1 MSADMVRHASGLLAY
16 RTYPHVD
23 MAQTG
28 QRAAAFLQRLLSAR
42 APVHAFR
49 QAPYLIPMPWQ
60 STLAEPM
67 ASLMAAAQTL
77 AGPDVWEAEITP
89 GFPLADVADRGT
101 AVLVYTD
108 TRQSADAAAQKLY
121 DRLMRAQA
129 EFSGALYSID
139 QAIDY
144 ALDRQPRKKI
154 ILADTQDNPGGGGG
168 GDTTDLMHALHRRDA
183 RTVCAGIG
191 CDPAFAAAACP

>member
-1 MSADMVRHASGLLAY
+1 
-16 RTYPHVD
+16 

-89 GFPLADVADRGT
+89 GFPLADVADSGP
-101 AVLVYTD
+101 AVLVYAD

-121 DRLMRAQA
+121 DRLMRAQRS
-129 EFSGALYSID
+129 EEHTSELQSLMRIS
-139 QAIDY
+139 Y
-144 ALDRQPRKKI
+144 AVFCLKK
-154 ILADTQDNPGGGGG
+154 TQTYM
-168 GDTTDLMHALHRRDA
+168 TTSNQNQHHSY
-183 RTVCAGIG
+183 
-191 CDPAFAAAACP
+191 